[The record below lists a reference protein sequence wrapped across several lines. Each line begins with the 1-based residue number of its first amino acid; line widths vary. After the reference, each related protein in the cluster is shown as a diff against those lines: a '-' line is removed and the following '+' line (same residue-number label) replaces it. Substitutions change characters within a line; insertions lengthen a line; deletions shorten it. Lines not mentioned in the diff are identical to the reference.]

1 MDEDLSSAPRRFRL
15 AAPGVVADII
25 DGEAIIMNL
34 NLGAYYSLGGTG
46 AGAWQLLAGG
56 ATCTEAA
63 EAISGPAAA
72 EADAVAADLER
83 LLERLLEEGLLVE
96 DPARVVSGVVDLV
109 VSPEYSAP
117 TLTKYGDMQEM
128 LALDPPIPRFTG

>member
-1 MDEDLSSAPRRFRL
+1 MDENISSAPRRFRL

-34 NLGAYYSLGGTG
+34 NLGAYYSLAGTG

-56 ATCTEAA
+56 ATCAEAA
-63 EAISGPAAA
+63 QAISGPAAA
-72 EADAVAADLER
+72 DADAVAADMER

-96 DPARVVSGVVDLV
+96 DSARVAPAAVDLV
-109 VSPEYSAP
+109 VDPEYAAP
-117 TLTKYGDMQEM
+117 TLNKYGDMKEM